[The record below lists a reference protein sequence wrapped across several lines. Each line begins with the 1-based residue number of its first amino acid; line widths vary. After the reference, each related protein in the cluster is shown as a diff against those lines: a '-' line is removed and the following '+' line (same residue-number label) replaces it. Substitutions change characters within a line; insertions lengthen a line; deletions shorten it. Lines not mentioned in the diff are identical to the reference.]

1 MIINKIKDWLVKEI
15 KENDKY
21 TYDDYNGFDDLD
33 VHLFRGRSECA
44 SGLLEQIKKW
54 ENNMEMIE
62 LLSLIYKLRDD
73 IEKQKGIHYDHM
85 RQLDKMIDIVKP
97 LADHE
102 NKLQDPNL

>member
-1 MIINKIKDWLVKEI
+1 
-15 KENDKY
+15 
-21 TYDDYNGFDDLD
+21 
-33 VHLFRGRSECA
+33 
-44 SGLLEQIKKW
+44 
-54 ENNMEMIE
+54 MEMIE

-102 NKLQDPNL
+102 NTLQDPNL